1 MNVEIVFFKLNL
13 IIFLQRGHIWEQILI
28 MLPKRVKL
36 VMLSATVT
44 NVIDFANW
52 IGRTRNSKIYV
63 VFTLYR
69 PVPLEHYLY
78 VGSSTSSQM
87 KDNMHLIRK
96 ADSSFLIQGYTFF
109 FMLYFLLLVKFTE

>member
-1 MNVEIVFFKLNL
+1 
-13 IIFLQRGHIWEQILI
+13 

-78 VGSSTSSQM
+78 VGSNTSSDM
-87 KDNMHLIRK
+87 KNNMHLIRK
-96 ADSSFLIQGYTFF
+96 ADSGFLIQGYEL
-109 FMLYFLLLVKFTE
+109 FMYLIIMYQ

>member
-1 MNVEIVFFKLNL
+1 
-13 IIFLQRGHIWEQILI
+13 

-44 NVIDFANW
+44 NVIDFASW

-78 VGSSTSSQM
+78 VGSNTSM
-87 KDNMHLIRK
+87 EIKDNMHLIRK
-96 ADSSFLIQGYTFF
+96 ADSGFLMQGFVYP
-109 FMLYFLLLVKFTE
+109 YSLVNFSVRLFI

>member
-1 MNVEIVFFKLNL
+1 
-13 IIFLQRGHIWEQILI
+13 

-52 IGRTRNSKIYV
+52 IGRTRSSKIYV

-78 VGSSTSSQM
+78 VGSNTSLEL
-87 KDNMHLIRK
+87 KDNMQLIRK
-96 ADSSFLIQGYTFF
+96 ADSGFLMQGYVV
-109 FMLYFLLLVKFTE
+109 LVKCTYSVNVSRIFIFVIYLQL

>member
-1 MNVEIVFFKLNL
+1 MS
-13 IIFLQRGHIWEQILI
+13 LQRGHIWEQILI

-44 NVIDFANW
+44 NVIDFADW
-52 IGRTRNSKIYV
+52 IGRTRASKIYV

-78 VGSSTSSQM
+78 VGSNTSMDFQE
-87 KDNMHLIRK
+87 NMHLIRK
-96 ADSSFLIQGYTFF
+96 ADSGFLMHG
-109 FMLYFLLLVKFTE
+109 

>member
-1 MNVEIVFFKLNL
+1 MIY
-13 IIFLQRGHIWEQILI
+13 LQRGHIWEQILI

-52 IGRTRNSKIYV
+52 IGRTRSSKIYV

-69 PVPLEHYLY
+69 PVPLEHFLY
-78 VGSSTSSQM
+78 VGSNTTM
-87 KDNMHLIRK
+87 DVKDNMHLIRK
-96 ADSSFLIQGYTFF
+96 ADSSFLMQGFVHF
-109 FMLYFLLLVKFTE
+109 

>member
-1 MNVEIVFFKLNL
+1 
-13 IIFLQRGHIWEQILI
+13 

-78 VGSSTSSQM
+78 VGSNTSLEM
-87 KDNMHLIRK
+87 KNNMHLIRK
-96 ADSSFLIQGYTFF
+96 ADSGFLMQGCVHIFNRLGVR
-109 FMLYFLLLVKFTE
+109 LYLIKF